1 MSKALLLRIDG
12 SYECVFLKT
21 LEDYYRHLGKSH
33 MEVLPLGNCASSSP
47 SSSSSS
53 YTLLCSQNEERR
65 ENENTWSSLLKLLF
79 IPPETKTLYG
89 DILIMGNQCHVADDT
104 IKMVDEYSRVRH
116 DSGALARFV
125 DNLK

>member
-1 MSKALLLRIDG
+1 
-12 SYECVFLKT
+12 
-21 LEDYYRHLGKSH
+21 
-33 MEVLPLGNCASSSP
+33 
-47 SSSSSS
+47 
-53 YTLLCSQNEERR
+53 
-65 ENENTWSSLLKLLF
+65 LKLLF